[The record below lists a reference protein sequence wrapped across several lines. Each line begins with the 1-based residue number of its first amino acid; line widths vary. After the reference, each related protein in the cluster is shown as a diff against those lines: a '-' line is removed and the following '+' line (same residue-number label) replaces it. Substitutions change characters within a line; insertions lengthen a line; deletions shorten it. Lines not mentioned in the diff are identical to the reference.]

1 MDKPY
6 LYKNRLLDLVVER
19 HEMSVEIIT
28 YIFAG
33 NFTSEEIWNL
43 IEDYFLGI
51 IPKVVVDTYN
61 KKRLKEI
68 VKKINQSKY
77 NKLKCI
83 YNIHANFCKVE

>member
-61 KKRLKEI
+61 AYELQENIDDYEMCKE
-68 VKKINQSKY
+68 V
-77 NKLKCI
+77 
-83 YNIHANFCKVE
+83 